1 MQASVLSENLA
12 RALTIVGRAVA
23 PRTTLPAPGVGC
35 VHIEAAAEHLVVRG
49 TNLDI
54 GIRYKVGAQCTET
67 GSVAVPAKLLADF
80 CGSLPPDRL
89 DLTTKKDSLCL
100 ACGPYQA
107 NIVGMDPGEF
117 PAFSK
122 AAGAAFEVDADQ
134 LRETSSRV
142 TVAAASD
149 ESRPILTGVLCEVGK
164 GQMSLSAADGFRLSI
179 ATLAVEYD
187 GTHKAII
194 PARAFDE
201 LARVTNGAETVRIV
215 IGKDHVAFSTPQA
228 ELTAR
233 LIEGAYPNVK
243 SIIPPD
249 SQRWVRLNVADM
261 VQAAQLA
268 GLFTESDRAIWI
280 AIEPAG
286 RLVVTSQSDTCGH
299 QQSEMEAVVDGMTEG
314 MQVGLNARF
323 LLQLLKA
330 MGGQAELDW
339 QPDSQA
345 PTVFRPADGNGFTH
359 VIMPMQM
366 AGQAG

>member
-89 DLTTKKDSLCL
+89 DLTTKKDTLCL

-107 NIVGMDPGEF
+107 NIVGMDAAEF

-149 ESRPILTGVLCEVGK
+149 
-164 GQMSLSAADGFRLSI
+164 
-179 ATLAVEYD
+179 
-187 GTHKAII
+187 
-194 PARAFDE
+194 
-201 LARVTNGAETVRIV
+201 
-215 IGKDHVAFSTPQA
+215 
-228 ELTAR
+228 
-233 LIEGAYPNVK
+233 
-243 SIIPPD
+243 
-249 SQRWVRLNVADM
+249 
-261 VQAAQLA
+261 
-268 GLFTESDRAIWI
+268 
-280 AIEPAG
+280 
-286 RLVVTSQSDTCGH
+286 
-299 QQSEMEAVVDGMTEG
+299 
-314 MQVGLNARF
+314 
-323 LLQLLKA
+323 
-330 MGGQAELDW
+330 
-339 QPDSQA
+339 
-345 PTVFRPADGNGFTH
+345 
-359 VIMPMQM
+359 
-366 AGQAG
+366 

>member
-12 RALTIVGRAVA
+12 RALTIVGRAVP
-23 PRTTLPAPGVGC
+23 PRTTLPTPGVGS
-35 VHIEAAAEHLVVRG
+35 VHIETAADYLVVRG

-54 GIRYKVGAQCTET
+54 GIRYKVGAQVAEA

-80 CGSLPPDRL
+80 CGALPPDRL
-89 DLTTKKDSLCL
+89 DLTTKKDTLCL

-107 NIVGMDPGEF
+107 NIKGMDPGEF

-122 AAGAAFEVDADQ
+122 AAGAAFEFDVDQ
-134 LRETSSRV
+134 LHQAIGRV
-142 TVAAASD
+142 TMAAASD
-149 ESRPILTGVLCEVGK
+149 ESRPILTGVLCEVNE
-164 GQMSLSAADGFRLSI
+164 GQMTLSAADGFRLSI
-179 ATLAVEYD
+179 ATLSVPYD
-187 GTHKAII
+187 GTHTAII

-201 LARVTNGAETVRIV
+201 LARVTNGAETVSV
-215 IGKDHVAFSTPQA
+215 ILGQDHVSFTTPQV

-243 SIIPPD
+243 SIIPAD

-268 GLFTESDRAIWI
+268 GLFTDSDRAIWI

-286 RLVVTSQSDTCGH
+286 RLVVTSRSDASGN
-299 QQSEMEAVVDGMTEG
+299 QQSEMEAVVDGMTAG
-314 MQVGLNARF
+314 MQVGLNAKF
-323 LLQLLKA
+323 FLQLLKA

-345 PTVFRPADGNGFTH
+345 PSVFRPADGNGFTH

-366 AGQAG
+366 AG